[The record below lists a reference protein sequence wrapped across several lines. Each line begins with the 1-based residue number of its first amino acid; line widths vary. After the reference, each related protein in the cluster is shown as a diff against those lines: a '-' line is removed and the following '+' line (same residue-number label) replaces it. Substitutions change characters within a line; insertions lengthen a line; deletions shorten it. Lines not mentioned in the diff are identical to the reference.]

1 MNIYILEDDDDQAEL
16 YAFWLEEYDCTVFNK
31 ARDMIKQ
38 IPFQIPDILL
48 IDWNLPV
55 VDGLDV
61 LHWLKGSRYDD
72 VPVIFLTS
80 RNTEGDIVTALTD
93 GADDYIVK
101 PTSEVILKARIK
113 AVTRR
118 LSVNNTNQIN
128 QESTNPYSF
137 HHQSNTVSYKSIN
150 VSLTNKEYELA
161 LYFFKNEGLLISRDQ
176 LLESIWVKSSE
187 ISTRTVDTHISRL
200 RKKLLLNGTHGW
212 KLISIYHQGYKLIN
226 QNKAPSNEQ

>member
-1 MNIYILEDDDDQAEL
+1 MNIYILEDDEDQAEL
-16 YAFWLEEYDCTVFNK
+16 YAFWLDEYDCTVFDK

-61 LHWLKGSRYDD
+61 LHWLKGSRYSDI
-72 VPVIFLTS
+72 PVIFLTS

-93 GADDYIVK
+93 GADDYIIK

-118 LSVNNTNQIN
+118 LAVNNTQQIN
-128 QESTNPYSF
+128 QASTAPYTF
-137 HHQSNTVSYKSIN
+137 HHQSNTVSYKSIS

-176 LLESIWVKSSE
+176 LLESIWIKSSE

>member
-1 MNIYILEDDDDQAEL
+1 MNIYILEDDEDQSEL
-16 YAFWLEEYDCTVFNK
+16 YAFWLDEYDCTVFNK

-38 IPFQIPDILL
+38 IPFQIPHILL

-72 VPVIFLTS
+72 IPVIFLTS

-93 GADDYIVK
+93 GADDYIIK

-118 LSVNNTNQIN
+118 LLVKSTHQIN
-128 QESTNPYSF
+128 QASTNPYDF
-137 HHQSNTVSYKSIN
+137 HHQSNTVSYKNIN
-150 VSLTNKEYELA
+150 IALTNKEYELA

-212 KLISIYHQGYKLIN
+212 KLVSIYHQ
-226 QNKAPSNEQ
+226 